1 MCEGPAE
8 AVLVTGPFGGNHER
22 HEKHEKMGDLF
33 VVQLRG
39 LVFGTTDDTEDTDG
53 VGWRFVGDL

>member
-1 MCEGPAE
+1 
-8 AVLVTGPFGGNHER
+8 LVTGPFGGNHER

-53 VGWRFVGDL
+53 LGWRFVGDL